1 MGWLFGL
8 LAVAAALI
16 FLAQPFWVA
25 VAYLVV
31 LGWSGFMLHVIFNQ
45 PDAISRAADELAE

>member
-8 LAVAAALI
+8 LAVIGALI

-25 VAYLVV
+25 LAYLVV
-31 LGWSGFMLHVIFNQ
+31 LGWSGFMLDVIFNQ
-45 PDAISRAADELAE
+45 PDAISRAAEELDE